1 MRSGAKRSDDT
12 EQRSDD
18 TERHCVGSQTI
29 ALRRRVA
36 YSGGAIR
43 FRMKLTSPIRL
54 RLQEEHAHWLDTLRG
69 GAITS
74 RQAAIR
80 HVIAQA
86 MAAAKGSE
94 AGHDP
99 R

>member
-1 MRSGAKRSDDT
+1 
-12 EQRSDD
+12 
-18 TERHCVGSQTI
+18 
-29 ALRRRVA
+29 
-36 YSGGAIR
+36 
-43 FRMKLTSPIRL
+43 MKLCSPIRL

-86 MAAAKGSE
+86 MAAAKGDQ
-94 AGHDP
+94 AKGDQAKGDH
-99 R
+99 